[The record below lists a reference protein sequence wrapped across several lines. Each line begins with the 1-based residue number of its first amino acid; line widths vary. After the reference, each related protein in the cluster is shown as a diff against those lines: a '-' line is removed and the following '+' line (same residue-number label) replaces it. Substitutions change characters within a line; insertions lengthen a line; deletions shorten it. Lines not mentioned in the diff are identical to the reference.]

1 MAEEQA
7 FDGRVIVARTYRRLA
22 EQLYTE
28 GNVLL
33 SQARAFADAA
43 DRIEAGEEAAVLSM
57 GERRSLEE
65 EREAEREDAERRL
78 LEALVTAARMPARES
93 YWATLEELA
102 EEARIDPDDAKRL
115 LEKWRDS
122 LVEMH
127 RDDDG
132 RALFVP
138 TPSAFAS
145 LGLDADI
152 EAGSVLARLAGAH

>member
-78 LEALVTAARMPARES
+78 LDALVTTGRLPATEMYR
-93 YWATLEELA
+93 ATLEELA

-115 LEKWRDS
+115 LEKWDGT

-127 RDDDG
+127 RARDG
-132 RALFVP
+132 RALFIP

-145 LGLDADI
+145 LGFDPSID
-152 EAGSVLARLAGAH
+152 EASVLAQLAGAR